1 MDKTT
6 SEAYTAF
13 IVTKNHEQLSPVES
27 LLAQIDTYLDKA
39 GHVTVTQALMIATQA
54 HKGHFRLDNSPYV
67 YHAIAVAQQL
77 AAWHAPAEI
86 VAAGLLHDVLKPN
99 YASGTYLPRIEA
111 KLGSYVAELV
121 QTVSKLGR
129 FGAAYPAAQ
138 TGPPSVQM
146 EIVTTKMPWVALML
160 QRSPWA
166 VIIKLADKLHN
177 FQTLHLLPEKR
188 QIAFASSTM
197 GVFVPFAE
205 RLGLRVAKQS
215 LEDSSFAVL
224 QPEQYREMCQKYPL
238 SARQEAM
245 ENWIDSLQEAL
256 RLDDVV
262 SDLSIDHRSY
272 FGLYRKEMA
281 ENGQIPLMA
290 ADALLV
296 VVLDD
301 LSCYAALRTVHQMWA
316 PKPNQFWDYVATPKP
331 NGYRALH
338 TKVRLPSGESLLVV
352 MRDMEMDVV
361 ADYGITAVWQG
372 IPVDLSPTFMAWRE
386 PPKGEIGVL
395 TPDGDFKTLTKGA
408 TPIDFAYAI
417 HIGLGHQ
424 CTGALVNGRQVP
436 LDRQLE
442 TGDVV
447 RILTGNANVGPSP
460 DWLQVVKTNR
470 ARQAIRK
477 WLKSEKPGDAAEE
490 GWALLDDMLRQAG
503 MILSSSNVLNQ
514 VTTVARALG
523 YTSRDSLLVA
533 IGLRQCDPQAV
544 VDKLLDEET
553 NGDTQPV
560 LQATIVSLGDSDM
573 PQKLAACCHPL
584 PPDPIVA
591 YQTKKDVLTIHRADC
606 KYVQRL
612 RPLIQ
617 AEWSQ
622 IESVPEFE
630 IHLLAID
637 RPGLVK
643 DVSVIIAES
652 AINMSSF
659 HAEQMPDGSARM
671 VLGMG
676 DMDSGQREHLLNRLQ
691 RVPDVRRVQV
701 QSPTGATHYS
711 EQSVMGKHFD
721 NPYSLRP
728 VTGESFYGR
737 RVELRNLIDN
747 LRNVR
752 PGEAVLLWGPR
763 RIGKTS
769 LLKEFQQRVMNSE
782 DYILAFVD
790 MQRLSGR
797 SITMFL
803 RDIMKEIARAV
814 DDPRIKPPNL
824 SRMKR
829 DPLGYFRGFIENVPA
844 LQDKYLVIIL
854 DEFQLLSNL
863 KDDKVTLADI
873 NRYFRSLIQHRGGLS
888 IIFSGGGVLDHLLK
902 QPEASFMLEVARHQK
917 VGSLETTAARDLIVR
932 PARRIQY
939 DDDVVQDL
947 LDLTDGHPYYLQWIC
962 GELILRADRAQR
974 PFIDQT
980 HLQEILTEWMPLQG
994 EQFFNHLWGTST
1006 GFSTAQQAEQKL
1018 ILTILAEHAPD
1029 DGWLSIEEIKEFAHS
1044 EFDESRLWHLLQD
1057 LFKMDTLALENNRYR
1072 IRMPL
1077 FQQWMRVN
1085 YSVERIL
1092 RERANGKH

>member
-6 SEAYTAF
+6 NEAYTAC
-13 IVTKNHEQLSPVES
+13 IVNKHEQLSPIET
-27 LLAQIDTYLDKA
+27 LLALTSSYLDA
-39 GHVTVTQALMIATQA
+39 SQQVQVTQALMIATQA

-67 YHAIAVAQQL
+67 YHAVAVAQQL
-77 AAWHAPAEI
+77 AEWHAPAEI

-99 YASGTYLPRIEA
+99 YASGTHLPRIEA
-111 KLGSYVAELV
+111 KLGVYVAQLV
-121 QTVSKLGR
+121 KTVSKLGR
-129 FGAAYPAAQ
+129 FGAAYPAAE
-138 TGPPSVQM
+138 TNPSSVQM

-177 FQTLHLLPEKR
+177 FQTLDYLPEKR
-188 QIAFASSTM
+188 QNAFASSTM

-215 LEDSSFAVL
+215 LEDSSFAIL
-224 QPEQYREMCQKYPL
+224 QPEQYRKITQEYPL
-238 SARQEAM
+238 HARQEVM
-245 ENWIDSLQEAL
+245 LPWISVLQEAL
-256 RLDDVV
+256 QNEDLIHDV
-262 SDLSIDHRSY
+262 SIDHRSF
-272 FGLYRKEMA
+272 FGLYRREMA
-281 ENGQIPLMA
+281 ENKSIPLTES
-290 ADALLV
+290 DALLIV
-296 VVLDD
+296 TMDEP
-301 LSCYAALRTVHQMWA
+301 SCYLALRAVHQLWS
-316 PKPNQFWDYVATPKP
+316 PKLTQFWDYIATPKP

-338 TKVRLPSGESLLVV
+338 TGVRLPSGESLLVV
-352 MRDMEMDVV
+352 IRDMEMDVV
-361 ADYGITAVWQG
+361 ADFGITAVWQG

-395 TPDGDFKTLTKGA
+395 TPDGDFKTLMKGA

-460 DWLQVVKTNR
+460 EWLTIVQTNR
-470 ARQAIRK
+470 AKQAIRK
-477 WLKSEKPGDAAEE
+477 WLKSQKPGDAAEE
-490 GWALLDDMLRQAG
+490 GWLLLDEQLRQAG
-503 MILSSSNVLNQ
+503 MILSSSSVLNQ
-514 VTTVARALG
+514 VAAVAQELG

-533 IGLRQCDPQAV
+533 IGLHQCEPQLV
-544 VDKLLDEET
+544 VQKLVDEET
-553 NGDTQPV
+553 NGETQPV
-560 LQATIVSLGDSDM
+560 LQATIVSLGDSDL
-573 PQKLAACCHPL
+573 PQKLASCCHPL

-591 YQTKKDVLTIHRADC
+591 YQTKQDVLTIHRADC
-606 KYVQRL
+606 QHVQRL

-622 IESVPEFE
+622 IETVPEFE
-630 IHLLAID
+630 IHLLAVD

-643 DVSVIIAES
+643 DVSIIITES

-659 HAEQMPDGSARM
+659 HADQMPDGSARI

-691 RVPDVRRVQV
+691 RIPDIRRVHV
-701 QSPTGATHYS
+701 QSPTLSSHFP
-711 EQSVMGKHFD
+711 EQSVMAKHFD

-737 RVELRNLIDN
+737 RAELRNLIDN

-803 RDIMKEIARAV
+803 RDIMKEISRALN
-814 DDPRIKPPNL
+814 DPRTKPPNL

-829 DPLGYFRGFIENVPA
+829 DPLGYFRGFLENAPA

-863 KDDKVTLADI
+863 QDDKVTLADI

-917 VGSLETTAARDLIVR
+917 VGSLEPSAARDLIVR
-932 PARRIQY
+932 PARRIRY
-939 DDDVVQDL
+939 DEAVVQGL

-974 PFIDQT
+974 PFIGQEQLD
-980 HLQEILTEWMPLQG
+980 EILTDWMPLQG
-994 EQFFNHLWGTST
+994 EQFFNHLWGSST
-1006 GFSTAQQAEQKL
+1006 GFSPQQQADQKL
-1018 ILTILAEHAPD
+1018 ILTILAEHAPK
-1029 DGWLSIEEIKEFAHS
+1029 DGWMTPERIEKFAHS
-1044 EFDESRLWHLLQD
+1044 EIGEGKIWHILQD
-1057 LFKMDTLALENNRYR
+1057 LFKMDTLAINDGRYR

-1077 FQQWMRVN
+1077 FEKWMCVN
-1085 YSVERIL
+1085 YSVERVL
-1092 RERANGKH
+1092 RERKAK